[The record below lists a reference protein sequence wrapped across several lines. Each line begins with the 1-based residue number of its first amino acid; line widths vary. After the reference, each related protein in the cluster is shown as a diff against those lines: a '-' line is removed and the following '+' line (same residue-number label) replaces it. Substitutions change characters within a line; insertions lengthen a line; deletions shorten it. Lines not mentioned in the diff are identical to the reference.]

1 MASWTP
7 LLGPAPGVASW
18 WWALV
23 IPLTLFASMAWKAA
37 RQQEL
42 AGYWPSV
49 ARMASQI
56 VLGMVAMFL
65 ALAIVV
71 RVIVPVIPAE

>member
-7 LLGPAPGVASW
+7 FLGPAPGVASW
-18 WWALV
+18 WLLLA
-23 IPLTLFASMAWKAA
+23 IPLALFASMAWKAV
-37 RQQEL
+37 RQEDL
-42 AGYWPSV
+42 SGYWPAV

-56 VLGMVAMFL
+56 VLGMVAMFV

-71 RVIVPVIPAE
+71 RLIVPVIPAE